1 MQPAEVVVT
10 SRGSGPNRSVKEED
24 MNKKRTILCTALVL
38 ILTISIAFN
47 LINLFG
53 KRHLIFYRIDDKIH
67 TANMT
72 TSAPIKTAIKV
83 AMAYINTTTRGK
95 SQSYEPYQANYNE
108 QDNVWTVYGT
118 IPQRADGSA
127 PFVLIDKVTGAVI
140 SLGF

>member
-1 MQPAEVVVT
+1 
-10 SRGSGPNRSVKEED
+10 

-72 TSAPIKTAIKV
+72 TSAPIKNASDAVPNKETAIKV